1 LDEFSG
7 TPQGCF
13 STEEVMTGSDMT
25 MGKNIGERFHVQLS
39 EQAHLPP
46 YDATVDIGM
55 EGLRVFDAPNGTRL
69 LMEIPLDMISRW
81 SMRNSRLLLFT
92 KGAMDREER
101 VVTVIGSQYTIRN
114 MLDTLTSCCM
124 QMAEILE
131 HENDKRTTEQYTVP
145 SADQVPFWS
154 SPDKCGWMH
163 SQGDHIKTW
172 RKRWFILKD
181 GYLFRF
187 SSPEV
192 NSKSTPRGIL
202 DLSTVTDVSDGC
214 EATGKECA
222 IHVHTQRGPVYFIAE
237 NETAQV
243 EWISA
248 LEESVASIVRKVAGI
263 VDEDRQS
270 LSHQLEKRY
279 NQAARQPPCPA
290 PTVDYQSHIRHSN
303 PPSQIHIRQN
313 VPPSMEAKKER
324 AYGGDGY
331 GMIQI
336 LNYGEERPVAGGEM
350 IQMNI
355 PGASTLPL
363 NTGGQAYHAPVETH
377 ATAFPGGDLL
387 DLAPQIHSPAS
398 QPPDVWETHYTED
411 GTPYYYNTQTG
422 ESSWQRS

>member
-1 LDEFSG
+1 
-7 TPQGCF
+7 
-13 STEEVMTGSDMT
+13 MTGSDVAMKK
-25 MGKNIGERFHVQLS
+25 GGERFHVQVS

-55 EGLRVFDAPNGTRL
+55 EGIRVFHAAEGTKC

-81 SMRNSRLLLFT
+81 SMRSNRLLLFT
-92 KGAMDREER
+92 KSNVDRDER
-101 VVTVIGSQYTIRN
+101 VVTVIGSQFTIRSV
-114 MLDTLTSCCM
+114 LDTLTSCCM

-131 HENDKRTTEQYTVP
+131 HEHEQDTRHQATEQYSVP

-154 SPDKCGWMH
+154 HPEKCGWMQ

-192 NSKSTPRGIL
+192 DSKSTPRGIL
-202 DLSTVTDVSDGC
+202 DLSGVADVSDGC

-222 IHVHTQRGPVYFIAE
+222 IRVTTQQGPVYFVAE
-237 NETAQV
+237 NETSQV

-248 LEESVASIVRKVAGI
+248 LEESVARIVRRVAGI
-263 VDEDRQS
+263 RDDTRQS

-279 NQAARQPPCPA
+279 NQASAHTHAVEQPRA
-290 PTVDYQSHIRHSN
+290 PVSHNGHVGDQTRNTYHPIRHNDATIVS
-303 PPSQIHIRQN
+303 RR
-313 VPPSMEAKKER
+313 ER

-336 LNYGEERPVAGGEM
+336 VNYGEQREEERRGPEM
-350 IQMNI
+350 IQI
-355 PGASTLPL
+355 DTSSIVG
-363 NTGGQAYHAPVETH
+363 
-377 ATAFPGGDLL
+377 ATALPYSSENRNAIHHMTGAAGQNQPARPAGDLM
-387 DLAPQIHSPAS
+387 DFAPPIQSP
-398 QPPDVWETHYTED
+398 PPPPQVWETHYTED
-411 GTPYYYNTQTG
+411 GTPYYYNTLTG
-422 ESSWQRS
+422 ESTWERQ

>member
-1 LDEFSG
+1 
-7 TPQGCF
+7 
-13 STEEVMTGSDMT
+13 MTGSDT
-25 MGKNIGERFHVQLS
+25 VGERFHVQIS

-46 YDATVDIGM
+46 YDATVEIGM
-55 EGLRVFDAPNGTRL
+55 EGLRVFDAPNGTRI
-69 LMEIPLDMISRW
+69 LMEIPLNMISRW
-81 SMRNSRLLLFT
+81 SMRNSRLLLYT
-92 KGAMDREER
+92 KGAMDSEER

-114 MLDTLTSCCM
+114 VLDTLTSCCM

-131 HENDKRTTEQYTVP
+131 HEHERRPTEQYSVP
-145 SADQVPFWS
+145 SADQVAFWS
-154 SPDKCGWMH
+154 SPEKCGWMH

-187 SSPEV
+187 SSPDV
-192 NSKSTPRGIL
+192 DSKSTPRGIL

-222 IHVHTQRGPVYFIAE
+222 IHVKSQRGPVYFIAE

-279 NQAARQPPCPA
+279 SQAARQPPRPSPA
-290 PTVDYQSHIRHSN
+290 VEYQE
-303 PPSQIHIRQN
+303 PFRQN
-313 VPPSMEAKKER
+313 THPPRVSQKER

-336 LNYGEERPVAGGEM
+336 LNYGGEKPASGGRGEM

-355 PGASTLPL
+355 PGAATLPSDT
-363 NTGGQAYHAPVETH
+363 NERHHSVYRAPIET
-377 ATAFPGGDLL
+377 ADTVSPAGDLL
-387 DLAPQIHSPAS
+387 DFAPQIHSPAP
-398 QPPDVWETHYTED
+398 PPDVWETHYTED

-422 ESSWQRS
+422 ESSWQRTY

>member
-1 LDEFSG
+1 
-7 TPQGCF
+7 
-13 STEEVMTGSDMT
+13 MTGSDRVL
-25 MGKNIGERFHVQLS
+25 GKNSGERFHVQLS
-39 EQAHLPP
+39 EQAHLPA

-55 EGLRVFDAPNGTRL
+55 EGLRVFDGPQSTRV
-69 LMEIPLDMISRW
+69 LMEVPLDMISRW

-101 VVTVIGSQYTIRN
+101 VVTVIGSQYTIRS

-131 HENDKRTTEQYTVP
+131 HESERRTTEHYTVP
-145 SADQVPFWS
+145 PADQVAFWS
-154 SPDKCGWMH
+154 SPEKCGWMH

-187 SSPEV
+187 SSPDV
-192 NSKSTPRGIL
+192 DSKTTPRGIL
-202 DLSTVTDVSDGC
+202 DLSGVTDVSDGC

-222 IHVHTQRGPVYFIAE
+222 IRVVTQRGPVYFIAE

-279 NQAARQPPCPA
+279 SQAARQPQRAPPRSEPSSAMTYQSYARRDEPPA
-290 PTVDYQSHIRHSN
+290 PSVAQ
-303 PPSQIHIRQN
+303 
-313 VPPSMEAKKER
+313 KER

-336 LNYGEERPVAGGEM
+336 LNYGEQRSEESGRMGDMV
-350 IQMNI
+350 QVNI
-355 PGASTLPL
+355 PGASTLPP
-363 NTGGQAYHAPVETH
+363 NNIHHDIYRAPGDGM
-377 ATAFPGGDLL
+377 TAPPGDLL
-387 DLAPQIHSPAS
+387 DLAPQIHSPPPP
-398 QPPDVWETHYTED
+398 PPDVWETHYTED

-422 ESSWQRS
+422 ESSWQRT